1 MDMTMFRNMM
11 KKDKDTSSEAPVPGI
26 KLLETNA
33 EKKPSMSLKN
43 LAIFLNK
50 EKPTN
55 RNDGNKIDMKV
66 KKAESSPVKVAAFNL
81 KAFNIK

>member
-11 KKDKDTSSEAPVPGI
+11 KKDTSSEAPVPGI

-33 EKKPSMSLKN
+33 ENKTIMSLKN
-43 LAIFLNK
+43 LAIILSI

-55 RNDGNKIDMKV
+55 SNEGNKIDMKV
-66 KKAESSPVKVAAFNL
+66 KKAESSPVKVGAFNL
-81 KAFNIK
+81 